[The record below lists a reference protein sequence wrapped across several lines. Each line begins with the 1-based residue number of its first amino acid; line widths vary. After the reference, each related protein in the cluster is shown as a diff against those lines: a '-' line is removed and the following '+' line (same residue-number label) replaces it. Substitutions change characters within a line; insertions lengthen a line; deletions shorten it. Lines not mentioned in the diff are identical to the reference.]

1 VPTVASPVK
10 LYQREMHER
19 LGFFANW
26 LPADPIDVGDVGRLE
41 AGRFRRTSSLAEF
54 GIETTAESG
63 GGDQPVEYTSS
74 NGTQVELGGGAGA
87 AGLAK
92 AEVRVSFSRTSAFVF
107 HASKLRLLRLSNP
120 AAVARD
126 VVVAY
131 DEGRWEKDW
140 LIVESLHEAEI
151 ATILVS
157 QDSASELVLSA
168 DVSELLASFSL
179 ADPNIDFSVTSSRG
193 QVVKIIQAEG
203 VHPLY
208 SCMRVRDPLIGAP
221 SLRPVRGSRA
231 SAHAA
236 FARPRL
242 DELLNS

>member
-1 VPTVASPVK
+1 MASPVK

-26 LPADPIDVGDVGRLE
+26 FPADPLNVGDVGRLE
-41 AGRFRRTSSLAEF
+41 GGRFRRTSSLAEL
-54 GIETTAESG
+54 GIEATAEASPG
-63 GGDQPVEYTSS
+63 GQPVEYTSS
-74 NGTQVELGGGAGA
+74 QGTKVEVGGGAA
-87 AGLAK
+87 AAALAE
-92 AEVRVSFSRTSAFVF
+92 AQVRVSFSRKSAFVF
-107 HASKLRLLRLSNP
+107 HASMLRPLRLGNP

-126 VVVAY
+126 VLAAY

-140 LIVESLHEAEI
+140 LLVEALHEAEI

-157 QDSASELVLSA
+157 QDSTSEVLLCA
-168 DVSELLASFSL
+168 NVSELLASVSL
-179 ADPNIDFSVTSSRG
+179 ADPNISFSVTSSRG
-193 QVVKIIQAEG
+193 QLIKIINAER

-221 SLRPVRGSRA
+221 SLRPVRGSGA
-231 SAHAA
+231 GTEAA
-236 FARPRL
+236 FARPGI